1 MPSTTRKTML
11 INGHQL
17 YVETSGP
24 QNAPLVV
31 LLHHGLGA
39 VPSWSEQVPA
49 LVQAGYRTLVYDRW
63 GYGKSDSRSE
73 LSMPFFPDD
82 LEDLK
87 DLLDEFGVERVS
99 LVGHSDGGTI
109 ALYFA
114 ARYTELVTSMVV
126 VAAHIYVEPK
136 MQPGIEG
143 VRRAYENQERFRQG
157 LQRLHGDKTE
167 QVFYNWFGGWTSK
180 PENTKWDMRPVLK
193 RIECPVLVV
202 QGFEDEHATPQH
214 ARDIAEAIPQAGLW
228 VEPGAG
234 HMLPQETPQEFNQRM
249 IAFLD
254 ETMKGKPYRMP
265 STD

>member
-1 MPSTTRKTML
+1 MISTTSNSL
-11 INGHQL
+11 LVNGHQL
-17 YVETSGP
+17 HVEISGP
-24 QNAPLVV
+24 ADAPVVV

-63 GYGKSDSRSE
+63 GYGKSDARPE

-87 DLLDEFGVERVS
+87 ELLDKFELGHIS

-114 ARYTELVTSMVV
+114 ARYTELVDSIVV
-126 VAAHIYVEPK
+126 IAAHIYVEPK

-143 VRRAYENQERFRQG
+143 VRSAYEDQKRFRQG
-157 LQRLHGDKTE
+157 LHRLHGDKTE
-167 QVFYNWFGGWTSK
+167 RVFYNWYSGWTSK
-180 PENTKWDMRPVLK
+180 PENKNWDMRPVLK

-202 QGFEDEHATPQH
+202 QGFEDEHATSQH
-214 ARDIAEAIPQAGLW
+214 ARDIAEAIPHAELW
-228 VEPGAG
+228 LEPGAG
-234 HMLPQETPQEFNQRM
+234 HMLPQETAQEFNQRL

-254 ETMKGKPYRMP
+254 ENMKGK
-265 STD
+265 